1 MPDPVLI
8 TLPTAPTWS
17 PVTRRDAPNVRAKPI
32 IGQEQE
38 RNRIITEA
46 LGIPESGSLKRIA
59 EHSINVLSLDTKD
72 RKVLLEGPT
81 VDLIA
86 HGIVVR
92 KDVAL
97 RALIASC
104 QKANDVTQITPRIT
118 QFHVHGHADE
128 RSIKRLLDVF
138 TTSKLPGLDRVDLV
152 SGNLRNDVLTY
163 QACLV
168 LGIHYTHSAPLLG
181 TLCALVSSRLLSIS
195 ELEML
200 VRRFP
205 PTNPLIKHTAKE
217 LCRRRFKKQ
226 IPNIAEF
233 EDWLNK
239 ESQEGLKKTMAAC
252 DKVHKMTRQAITRR
266 KCDWRKDAVLRLW
279 GEDVDGV
286 CVEEEAE
293 DETEPDKM
301 KRRDSKLLE

>member
-17 PVTRRDAPNVRAKPI
+17 PVIRRDAPNVRASPI

-46 LGIPESGSLKRIA
+46 IGIPESGSLKRIA

-72 RKVLLEGPT
+72 RKVFLEGPT

-86 HGIVVR
+86 RGIVIR

-104 QKANDVTQITPRIT
+104 QKANDAVQITPQITRFRI
-118 QFHVHGHADE
+118 HGHADE
-128 RSIKRLLDVF
+128 GSIKRLLDVF
-138 TTSKLPGLDRVDLV
+138 TTSKLLGLDRVDLV
-152 SGNLRNDVLTY
+152 S
-163 QACLV
+163 V

-181 TLCALVSSRLLSIS
+181 TLRALVSSRLLSIS

-205 PTNPLIKHTAKE
+205 PTNPLFKHTAKE

-233 EDWLNK
+233 ENWLNK

-293 DETEPDKM
+293 DDMEPDKI

>member
-1 MPDPVLI
+1 MPASVPI
-8 TLPTAPTWS
+8 TLPTTPTWI
-17 PVTRRDAPNVRAKPI
+17 PVIRRDAPNVRAKPI

-46 LGIPESGSLKRIA
+46 IGIRESGSFMRIA
-59 EHSINVLSLDTKD
+59 EHSINVLRLDTKD

-86 HGIVVR
+86 RGIVIR

-104 QKANDVTQITPRIT
+104 QKANDVVQITPQIT
-118 QFHVHGHADE
+118 RFRMHSHADE
-128 RSIKRLLDVF
+128 RSIIRLLDVF
-138 TTSKLPGLDRVDLV
+138 TTSKLLRLDRVDLV
-152 SGNLRNDVLTY
+152 SGNLRKDVLTY
-163 QACLV
+163 QACLA
-168 LGIHYTHSAPLLG
+168 LGIHYTHSAPLLSA
-181 TLCALVSSRLLSIS
+181 LCAVVSSRLLSIN
-195 ELEML
+195 EFDML
-200 VRRFP
+200 VPRFS
-205 PTNPLIKHTAKE
+205 PTNPLIKHIAQE

-226 IPNIAEF
+226 IPNLLEF
-233 EDWLNK
+233 ENWLNGK
-239 ESQEGLKKTMAAC
+239 GKEGLKKAMAAC
-252 DKVHKMTRQAITRR
+252 DKVHKMTRQVITRR

-293 DETEPDKM
+293 DDMEPDKI